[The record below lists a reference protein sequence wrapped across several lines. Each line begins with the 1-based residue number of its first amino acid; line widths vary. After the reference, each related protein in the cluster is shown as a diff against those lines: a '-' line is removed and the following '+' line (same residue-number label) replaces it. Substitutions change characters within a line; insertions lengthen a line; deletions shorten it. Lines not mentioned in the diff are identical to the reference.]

1 MCNMPASIMI
11 VEDEKIVARDLK
23 STLESL
29 GYQVPAIVDSG
40 ELAIQ
45 QAMEL
50 RPDLILMDICLQGR
64 IDGIKAAEIIVENL
78 DIPIVYLTAH
88 SDDASLARAIIT
100 RPLGYLIKPF
110 EERELRAAIE
120 VALCQHELGHHLK
133 ENVQWFSTVVNS
145 IGEGVMATDA
155 KGCITLLNPVAEVI
169 TGWSFQDCVGK
180 PATEVFKIIHETTR
194 QVVPDPI
201 QHALEQ
207 GKVMMLPPSTLL
219 IRKDGTEIP
228 IEDSVSPITL
238 QQEKTLIRDGQQ
250 HQDNIAGT
258 VVIFRDVTQQRSTAK
273 KLHRHAFYDD
283 LTNLPNR
290 VWFRERLTDAIE
302 RLKRKPNYCFAVLL
316 LDLDRF
322 KSVNDSLGHLG
333 GDHLLYA
340 VADRLIGA
348 SRVLDTVARMGGDEF
363 AILLEGLKSEQEA
376 INITHRI
383 LQKFT
388 LPFRIEGQE
397 IFTNASIGLV
407 LSSVG
412 YEQVDELLRDADI
425 AMYRAKAKGKGCYQL
440 FDVQLR
446 NEMVA
451 SSNLEHELRRAIE
464 RNQLQVYYQ
473 PIVSLAT
480 QRTVGFEAL
489 VRWKHP
495 KQGLLTAG
503 EFMPIAEEV
512 GLSVPIDWW
521 MLRNASQQMKQW
533 QQLFPKL
540 SQLYISLNLSAKQA
554 MQSNLVD
561 RVVGILSQQA
571 LPAACLMLEITE
583 TTLIEKPELAAK
595 TLKALREAGIGLSL
609 DDFGTGYSSLSYLQ
623 RFPVQTLKI
632 DRSFVGK
639 IDSDSDSLEI
649 VRTIVLLGKSLGLSV
664 VAEGIENKAQL
675 ELLREMQCDYGQGY
689 YFAKPLPGTEITNRL
704 RIESRL

>member
-1 MCNMPASIMI
+1 MSASIMI

-23 STLESL
+23 SSLEGL
-29 GYQVPAIVDSG
+29 GYLVPAIVDSG

-45 QAMEL
+45 QAMDL
-50 RPDLILMDICLQGR
+50 KPDLILMDICLRGKV
-64 IDGIKAAEIIVENL
+64 DGVKAAEIIVENL

-88 SDDASLARAIIT
+88 SDDTSLARAVIT

-120 VALCQHELGHHLK
+120 VALCQHKLGHGLK
-133 ENVQWFSTVVNS
+133 KNVQWFSTVVNS
-145 IGEGVMATDA
+145 IGDGVMTTDVN
-155 KGCITLLNPVAEVI
+155 GCITLLNPVAEEI
-169 TGWSFQDCVGK
+169 TGWSLQDCVGK
-180 PATEVFKIIHETTR
+180 PAAEVLNIIHETTR
-194 QVVPDPI
+194 QVVPSPI
-201 QHALEQ
+201 QHALEL
-207 GKVMMLPPSTLL
+207 GKIVVIPPSTLL

-238 QQEKTLIRDGQQ
+238 QQEKTLVREGKQRR
-250 HQDNIAGT
+250 DNIAGT

-302 RLKRKPNYCFAVLL
+302 RFKRQPNYCFAVLL

-333 GDHLLYA
+333 GDQLLYA

-348 SRVLDTVARMGGDEF
+348 SRILDTVARMGGDEF
-363 AILLEGLKSEQEA
+363 ALLLEGLKSEQEA

-383 LQKFT
+383 LQQFT
-388 LPFRIEGQE
+388 LPFRIHGQE
-397 IFTNASIGLV
+397 IFTNASIGLI

-425 AMYRAKAKGKGCYQL
+425 AMYRAKAKGKGCYQV

-451 SSNLEHELRRAIE
+451 SSNLEHELRRAVE
-464 RNQLQVYYQ
+464 RNQLKIYYQ
-473 PIVSLAT
+473 PIVSLTT

-495 KQGLLTAG
+495 KRGLLTAG

-554 MQSNLVD
+554 IQSHLVD

-583 TTLIEKPELAAK
+583 TTLIEKPELATK
-595 TLKALREAGIGLSL
+595 TLTALREAGIGLSL

-639 IDSDSDSLEI
+639 TDSDADSLEI

-675 ELLREMQCDYGQGY
+675 ELLRKMQCDYGQGY
-689 YFAKPLPGTEITNRL
+689 YFAKPLPETEITNRL
-704 RIESRL
+704 RIESRS